1 MKKPLSLLSLVAIL
15 ILFSC
20 HKEQGTKQLSGP
32 VTACFTCP
40 KDTFYV
46 GDTVSFGNCSLNAD
60 TFLYLFGDG
69 GSSSLHSPMHIFA
82 QSGSYVVSL
91 RVAKQNQSN
100 TISKTI
106 FIKQGIP
113 SDLPWRYFKPS
124 SNYDSMVFT
133 GTGNG
138 HFIING
144 YRLLDGNINATANF
158 TQGDSF
164 TYNFNSGS
172 TVSINGVGYF
182 SQHDSSVTMS
192 IYMITSDQ
200 SGNPIFTNDTF
211 FGIRR

>member
-1 MKKPLSLLSLVAIL
+1 MKKHLSLLSIVAIL

-20 HKEQGTKQLSGP
+20 HKEQATKQLSGP
-32 VTACFTCP
+32 VTACFTCQ

-60 TFLYLFGDG
+60 TFLYSFGDG
-69 GSSSLHSPMHIFA
+69 SSSSLHSPAHIFVH
-82 QSGSYVVSL
+82 SGSYVVSL

-100 TISKTI
+100 STTKTI
-106 FIKQGIP
+106 IIKQGIS
-113 SDLPWRYFKPS
+113 SDLPWRYFRPS

-133 GTGNG
+133 GNGNG

-144 YRLLDGNINATANF
+144 YQLLDGNINVPASF

-164 TYNFNSGS
+164 TYDFNSGKS
-172 TVSINGVGYF
+172 VIISGGGYF

-192 IYMITSDQ
+192 IYMITPDQ

-211 FGIRR
+211 IGVRR